1 MKFVPWV
8 CFLSLAASLL
18 AVAQDGPQPSP
29 PPAEEDQK
37 AEGYRYVPAP
47 PWRSVEVGDYY
58 FRRKRYRA
66 ALSRYQEAA
75 ELDPYYAPAFLGLGR
90 VYEKIGLREK
100 ALENYRK
107 HLDLLP
113 STKDAE
119 EAKDVH
125 KAIERLEKK
134 LKSGRSSH

>member
-1 MKFVPWV
+1 MRVALLF
-8 CFLSLAASLL
+8 FSLGLAASLA
-18 AVAQDGPQPSP
+18 AVEEDVPRTP
-29 PPAEEDQK
+29 PPRAEE
-37 AEGYRYVPAP
+37 EEEETYRYVPAP

-119 EAKDVH
+119 EARDVH

-134 LKSGRSSH
+134 LKSRKSSR

>member
-1 MKFVPWV
+1 
-8 CFLSLAASLL
+8 
-18 AVAQDGPQPSP
+18 
-29 PPAEEDQK
+29 
-37 AEGYRYVPAP
+37 
-47 PWRSVEVGDYY
+47 VGDYY

-75 ELDPYYAPAFLGLGR
+75 ELDPHYAPAFLGLGR
-90 VYEKIGLREK
+90 VYEKIGLQEK

-119 EAKDVH
+119 QATEVH
-125 KAIERLEKK
+125 KAIKRLEKK
-134 LKSGRSSH
+134 LKSRKASR